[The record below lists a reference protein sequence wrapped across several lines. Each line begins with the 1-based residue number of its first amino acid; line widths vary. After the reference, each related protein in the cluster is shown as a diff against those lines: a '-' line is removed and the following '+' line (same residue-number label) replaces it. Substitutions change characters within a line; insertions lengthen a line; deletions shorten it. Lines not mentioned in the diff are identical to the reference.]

1 MKSQRKFFKY
11 FTYPQHTIHIRILT
25 INHYNS
31 IFEASRAHNSCHSF
45 FCLISPKNQAAQRL
59 NEQTKI
65 SQAKDDQEECETRLE
80 KERDIYASNMF
91 DLLAEEENIA
101 SYVVNYVR
109 FQQMYFKSAL
119 DEIELLM
126 TEMNSLL
133 SEYCALLSGYF

>member
-1 MKSQRKFFKY
+1 MNL
-11 FTYPQHTIHIRILT
+11 P
-25 INHYNS
+25 INHYKCISN
-31 IFEASRAHNSCHSF
+31 ASRAHNSRHSF
-45 FCLISPKNQAAQRL
+45 LLFNFSENNQAAQRL

-65 SQAKDDQEECETRLE
+65 TQAKDDQEECETRLE

-91 DLLAEEENIA
+91 DLLAEEENIS

-133 SEYCALLSGYF
+133 SE